1 MPNAPK
7 DIPTIDFAALA
18 EHRAYLLKV
27 ARLELRDGTAAED
40 IVSDVITQAFER
52 RETFRGTST
61 LRTWLT
67 SILKNRII
75 DLLRKQW
82 REQPLE
88 SDPKDEGEI
97 DRLFDASGHYARMP
111 TEVRDPAEL
120 SQQDHFLAAVQKC
133 VDKLPKRI
141 GQIFV
146 LREVFGS
153 DTRELC
159 KDLGLTTSNVWVR
172 LYRARM
178 MLRTCLEQGGFGPS
192 QTP

>member
-7 DIPTIDFAALA
+7 DIAAIDFAALA
-18 EHRAYLLKV
+18 EHRQYLLKV
-27 ARLELRDGTAAED
+27 ARLELRDGTSAED

-52 RETFRGTST
+52 RETFRGTSS

-88 SDPKDEGEI
+88 SNTDDENGI
-97 DRLFDASGHYARMP
+97 DRLFDASGHYVHMP
-111 TEVRDPAEL
+111 SDIRDPAEL
-120 SQQDHFLAAVQKC
+120 SQQDDFLAAVQKC
-133 VDKLPKRI
+133 IDLLPKRI

-159 KDLGLTTSNVWVR
+159 KDLGLTTSNVWVQ

-178 MLRTCLEQGGFGPS
+178 MLRTCLEQGGFGP
-192 QTP
+192 PYAP